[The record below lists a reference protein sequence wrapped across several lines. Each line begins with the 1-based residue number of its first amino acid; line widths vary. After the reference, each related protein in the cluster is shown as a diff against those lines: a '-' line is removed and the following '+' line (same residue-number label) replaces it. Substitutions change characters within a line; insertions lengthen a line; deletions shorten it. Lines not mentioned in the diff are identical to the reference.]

1 MTPEGTPTG
10 TGGDDGGTA
19 VEPAADAHIAVH
31 WREEEYY
38 EPPESFIAQAN
49 ANDAAIFGRFAEEN
63 FPDCFKEYA
72 DLLTWDAEWDTTLDT
87 SNPPFWKWFVGGKL
101 NACVNCVDRH
111 LATSADKAAFMW
123 VPEPEDEATLELTYQ
138 ELYNRVNEFSA
149 LLKDFGGVQ
158 TGDRVT
164 FHLPMVPEL
173 PVSMFACAR
182 LGVIHSEVFGG
193 FSGAACGGRI
203 ADSQSHILVTMD
215 GYYRNGELIDHKAKA
230 DEAVATARE
239 QGHEIE
245 KVLVWRRYPGRYS
258 SQTPMVE
265 GRDFFV
271 DDVLED
277 YRGKVVEPVS
287 MPAEAPLFLM
297 YTSGT
302 TGRPKGCQHSTGGYM
317 SYVAGTSKYY
327 QDIHPDDTYW
337 CFADI
342 GWITGHSYIVYGPL
356 ALGTTSVMYEGVPT
370 YPDAGR
376 PWRIAEKLGVNIF
389 HTAPTTI
396 RMLRKLG
403 PDEPA
408 KYDYHFKHM
417 TTVGEPIE
425 PDVWR
430 WYHRV
435 VGKGEAAIV
444 DTWWQTEN
452 GGFLGSTLPALQ
464 PMKPGSCGPGVL
476 GIYPVIYDDEG
487 NVVEAGSGR
496 AGNICIRNPWPGIFQ
511 TIWGQPE
518 RFVDTYYARYCR
530 DTESKDWRD
539 WPYLAGDGAVQA
551 ADGYF
556 RILGRIDD
564 VINVAGHRLGTKEL
578 ESASIT
584 VDEIAEAAAV
594 PVIDDI
600 RGRAVEMYVAL
611 KPGFAP
617 SAEIEQKVIT
627 AIETEIGKIARPKRV
642 WIVTDM
648 PKTRSGKIMRRV
660 IASISNFADV
670 GDVSTLANPEI
681 VDDIQHHVQSDK
693 VARGEVPRELSPQ
706 ELEEIK
712 RFGQAE

>member
-1 MTPEGTPTG
+1 MTPKT
-10 TGGDDGGTA
+10 DGNSGSA
-19 VEPAADAHIAVH
+19 SESAGSEAQIAVH
-31 WREEEYY
+31 WREEEYVK
-38 EPPESFIAQAN
+38 PPASFVKQAN
-49 ANDAAIFGRFAEEN
+49 AADPAILDRFSEEH
-63 FPDCFKEYA
+63 FPECFEEYA
-72 DLLTWDAEWDTTLDT
+72 DLLTWDARWDTILDT
-87 SNPPFWKWFVGGKL
+87 SNPPFWKWWVGGRL

-111 LATSADKAAFMW
+111 LETSADKAAFIW
-123 VPEPEDEATLELTYQ
+123 VPEPEDAEVQEVTYQ
-138 ELYNRVNEFSA
+138 QLYDRVNEFAA
-149 LLKDFGGVQ
+149 LLKDFGGVE

-164 FHLPMVPEL
+164 FHLPMLPEL
-173 PVSMFACAR
+173 PISMFACAR

-203 ADSQSHILVTMD
+203 ADSESKILVTID
-215 GYYRNGELIDHKAKA
+215 GYYRNGELIDHKVKA
-230 DEAVATARE
+230 DEAIEAAKKEGAEV
-239 QGHEIE
+239 E
-245 KVLVWRRYPGRYS
+245 KVLVWRRNPGEYAS
-258 SQTPMVE
+258 ESEMVE
-265 GRDFFV
+265 GRDFFI
-271 DDVLED
+271 DELLED
-277 YRGKVVEPVS
+277 YRGKQVDPVS

-302 TGRPKGCQHSTGGYM
+302 TGRPKGCQHSTGGYL

-356 ALGTTSVMYEGVPT
+356 ALGTTSVLYEGVPT

-430 WYHRV
+430 WYFET

-476 GIYPVIYDDEG
+476 GVFPVIYDEDG
-487 NVVEAGSGR
+487 NEIEAGSGN
-496 AGNICIRNPWPGIFQ
+496 AGNICIRNPWPGIFE

-518 RFVDTYYARYCR
+518 RFVDTYYAKYC
-530 DTESKDWRD
+530 KDKDSTDWHD
-539 WPYLAGDGAVQA
+539 WPYFAGDGATQS

-584 VDEIAEAAAV
+584 VDEVAEAAAV
-594 PVIDDI
+594 PVVDEV
-600 RGRAVEMYVAL
+600 RGKVVEMYVAL
-611 KPGFAP
+611 KPGVTA
-617 SAEIEQKVIT
+617 SNEEIEDKVSK
-627 AIETEIGKIARPKRV
+627 AIDTEIGKIARPKNV
-642 WIVTDM
+642 WVVKDM

-660 IASISNFADV
+660 IAGISNFTDV
-670 GDVSTLANPEI
+670 GDVSTLANPDI
-681 VDDIQHHVQSDK
+681 VDDIRHQVESEK
-693 VARGEVPRELSPQ
+693 VARGEEPRELSEQ
-706 ELEEIK
+706 ERKEIAA
-712 RFGQAE
+712 FGKAE